1 MQEFLDFIETTGFAN
16 IGWQEIVMIVL
27 GLTFIY
33 LAIRKEWEPYELL
46 PIGLG
51 VIAANLPLTGLINSP
66 VGSSGFQEA
75 GIFGV
80 FFHYGLSFWNI
91 LPPIIFL
98 GIGALTD
105 FGPVIANPKTLLL
118 GAAAQIGIF
127 VAFWGALL
135 AGLLGMDFGIAEAAA
150 IGIIGGADGP
160 TTIFLSAKLAPELLG
175 ITAVIAYS
183 YMASVA
189 FIQPP
194 LMKLLTTEKE
204 RQIEMAPP
212 RDVSKLEKLV
222 FPNVA
227 LIFIVLI
234 VPKSA
239 PLIVMFM
246 IGNLFRE
253 SGVVPRL
260 TQAASNEIL
269 NIATIFLMITVGTQ
283 LTAERVFDFQTIVI
297 LGLGLIAFSCGT
309 VGGLLFAKIMNVFLK
324 EKINPLIGSA
334 GVSAVPMAARI
345 SHHVGQESNPK
356 TFLLPHAMGPNVAGV
371 IGSAVIAGVFIS
383 IVSNPSSISL
393 TTSSFPSLTSI
404 FEAKVA

>member
-1 MQEFLDFIETTGFAN
+1 MQELLDFIATTGLAN
-16 IGWQEIVMIVL
+16 LDWRNGIMIVV
-27 GLTFIY
+27 GLMFIY
-33 LAIRKEWEPYELL
+33 LAIRNEWEPYELL

-51 VIAANLPLTGLINSP
+51 IVAANLPLTGLITLPSP
-66 VGSSGFQEA
+66 SAGFQEA

-80 FFHYGLSFWNI
+80 LFHYGLSFWNI

-105 FGPVIANPKTLLL
+105 FGPVIANPKTLIL
-118 GAAAQIGIF
+118 GAAAQVGIF
-127 VAFWGALL
+127 IAFWGALF
-135 AGLLGMDFGIAEAAA
+135 AGHLGLGFGIKEAAS

-160 TTIFLSAKLAPELLG
+160 TTIFLSAKLAPDILG
-175 ITAVIAYS
+175 VTAVIAYS
-183 YMASVA
+183 YMAAVA

-194 LMKLLTTEKE
+194 LMKLFTTAKE
-204 RQIEMAPP
+204 RQIEMKPP
-212 RDVSKLEKLV
+212 RVVSKLEKLV

-227 LIFIVLI
+227 LISIILI

-239 PLIVMFM
+239 PLIAMFM

-260 TQAASNEIL
+260 TSAASNEIL
-269 NIATIFLMITVGTQ
+269 NIATIFLMLTVGTQ
-283 LTAERVFDFQTIVI
+283 LTAERVFDLETIVI
-297 LGLGLIAFSCGT
+297 LCLGLMAFSCGT
-309 VGGLLFAKIMNVFLK
+309 VGGLLFAKIMNLFLK

-345 SHHVGQESNPK
+345 SHHVGQEANPK
-356 TFLLPHAMGPNVAGV
+356 TFLLPHAMAPNVAGV

-383 IVSNPSSISL
+383 LVN
-393 TTSSFPSLTSI
+393 
-404 FEAKVA
+404 

>member
-1 MQEFLDFIETTGFAN
+1 MEQLLDFIRTTGLAN
-16 IGWQEIVMIVL
+16 LGWRDVVMIFV
-27 GLTFIY
+27 GIIFIY
-33 LAIRKEWEPYELL
+33 LAIKKDWEPYELL

-51 VIAANLPLTGLINSP
+51 IIAANLPLTGLITPPTSDSLN
-66 VGSSGFQEA
+66 QEA
-75 GIFGV
+75 GIFGI

-127 VAFWGALL
+127 VAFWGALM
-135 AGLLGMDFGIAEAAA
+135 AGSLGILGMDFGIEEAAS

-160 TTIFLSAKLAPELLG
+160 TTIFLSARLAPEILG

-183 YMASVA
+183 YMAAVA

-194 LMKLLTTEKE
+194 LMKMFTTEKE
-204 RQIEMAPP
+204 RQIVMRPLRE
-212 RDVSKLEKLV
+212 VSKLEKLI

-227 LIFIVLI
+227 LIAIILV

-239 PLIVMFM
+239 PLIAMFM

-260 TQAASNEIL
+260 TKSASNEIL
-269 NIATIFLMITVGTQ
+269 NIATIFLMITIGTQ
-283 LTAERVFDFQTIVI
+283 LTAARVFDWQTMVILI
-297 LGLGLIAFSCGT
+297 LGLVAFSCGT
-309 VGGLLFAKIMNVFLK
+309 IGGILFAKIMNLFLN

-345 SHHVGQESNPK
+345 SHQIGQEANPNN
-356 TFLLPHAMGPNVAGV
+356 FLLPHAMGPNVAGV

-383 IVSNPSSISL
+383 LVP
-393 TTSSFPSLTSI
+393 
-404 FEAKVA
+404 

>member
-1 MQEFLDFIETTGFAN
+1 MQELLDFIATTGLAN
-16 IGWQEIVMIVL
+16 LDWRNGIMIVV
-27 GLTFIY
+27 GLVFIY
-33 LAIRKEWEPYELL
+33 LAIRNEWEPYELL

-51 VIAANLPLTGLINSP
+51 VVAANLPLTGLITLPSQ
-66 VGSSGFQEA
+66 SAGFQEA

-80 FFHYGLSFWNI
+80 LFHYGLSFWNI

-105 FGPVIANPKTLLL
+105 FGPVIANPKTLIL
-118 GAAAQIGIF
+118 GAAAQVGIF
-127 VAFWGALL
+127 IAFWGALF
-135 AGLLGMDFGIAEAAA
+135 AGYLGLGFGIKEAAS

-160 TTIFLSAKLAPELLG
+160 TTIFLSARLAPDILG
-175 ITAVIAYS
+175 VTAVIAYS
-183 YMASVA
+183 YMAAVA

-194 LMKLLTTEKE
+194 LMKLFTTAKE
-204 RQIEMAPP
+204 RQIEMKPP
-212 RDVSKLEKLV
+212 RAVSKLEKLV

-227 LIFIVLI
+227 LIAIILI

-239 PLIVMFM
+239 PLIAMFM

-260 TQAASNEIL
+260 TSAASNEIL
-269 NIATIFLMITVGTQ
+269 NIATIFLMLTVGTQ
-283 LTAERVFDFQTIVI
+283 LTAERVFDLETIVI
-297 LGLGLIAFSCGT
+297 LGLGLVAFSCGT
-309 VGGLLFAKIMNVFLK
+309 VGGLLFARLMNLFLK

-345 SHHVGQESNPK
+345 SHHVGQEANPK

-383 IVSNPSSISL
+383 LVN
-393 TTSSFPSLTSI
+393 
-404 FEAKVA
+404 

>member
-1 MQEFLDFIETTGFAN
+1 MIEQLFDFIRTTGLAN
-16 IGWQEIVMIVL
+16 LDWRDIVMICV
-27 GLTFIY
+27 GLLFIY
-33 LAIRKEWEPYELL
+33 LAIKKDWEPYELL

-51 VIAANLPLTGLINSP
+51 IIAANLPLTGLITPPTSDSLN
-66 VGSSGFQEA
+66 QEA
-75 GIFGV
+75 GIFGI

-127 VAFWGALL
+127 IAFWGALIT
-135 AGLLGMDFGIAEAAA
+135 GSLGMNFGIEEAAS

-160 TTIFLSAKLAPELLG
+160 TTIFLSARLAPDILG

-183 YMASVA
+183 YMAAVA

-194 LMKLLTTEKE
+194 LMKLFTTEKE
-204 RQIEMAPP
+204 RQIVMRPLRE
-212 RDVSKLEKLV
+212 VSKLEKLI

-227 LIFIVLI
+227 LIAIILV

-239 PLIVMFM
+239 PLIAMFM

-253 SGVVPRL
+253 SGAVPRL
-260 TQAASNEIL
+260 TKSASNEIL

-283 LTAERVFDFQTIVI
+283 LTADRVFDWQTIVI
-297 LGLGLIAFSCGT
+297 LLLGLVAFSCGT
-309 VGGLLFAKIMNVFLK
+309 IGGILFAKIMNIFLK

-345 SHHVGQESNPK
+345 SHHIGQQANPNN
-356 TFLLPHAMGPNVAGV
+356 FLLPHAMGPNVAGV

-383 IVSNPSSISL
+383 LV
-393 TTSSFPSLTSI
+393 
-404 FEAKVA
+404 VQ